1 VRQYPGLFGKS
12 DFLAEYPYALPN
24 IVIASLLLL
33 IGVIGLLFLRET
45 IESKRDEND
54 LYLRIGQ
61 FPKRFVKAMFCRGSR
76 TSDQYERLQHRDA
89 EASVVLDDESYFS
102 HNEDN
107 PVKHSR
113 ASRSFD
119 SIPRIDQLATNQETT
134 FIGRQSETPSQ
145 RRPFKE
151 IFTRHVVLNI
161 LVFAGLAMHT
171 YTFDQLFSLLCS
183 TEISDGGLAMTPR
196 QIGIALSIS
205 GIMAMTL
212 QFTLFPWG
220 LKKCGEVFCLRIAL
234 ALYCILYVV

>member
-12 DFLAEYPYALPN
+12 ALLAKYPYALPN
-24 IVIASLLLL
+24 IVIAALLLL
-33 IGVIGLLFLRET
+33 TGVTGQLFLRET
-45 IESKRDEND
+45 LDSKRDKRG
-54 LYLRIGQ
+54 LSLRIGQ
-61 FPKRFVKAMFCRGSR
+61 FPKRFVKAMFHR
-76 TSDQYERLQHRDA
+76 YERLRHRDT
-89 EASVVLDDESYFS
+89 EAVVLEYDESYFS
-102 HNEDN
+102 HSDDN
-107 PVKHSR
+107 PVNHSR

-119 SIPRIDQLATNQETT
+119 SIPRSDALNEETT
-134 FIGRQSETPSQ
+134 FIRQQYETPSQ
-145 RRPFKE
+145 RRPFNE
-151 IFTRHVVLNI
+151 IFTRQVVLNI
-161 LVFAGLAMHT
+161 LVFSGLAMHT